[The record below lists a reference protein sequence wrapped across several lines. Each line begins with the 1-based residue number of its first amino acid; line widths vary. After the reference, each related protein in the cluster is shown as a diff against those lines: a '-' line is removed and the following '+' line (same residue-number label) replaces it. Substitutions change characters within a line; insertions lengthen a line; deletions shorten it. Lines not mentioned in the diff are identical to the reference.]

1 MAFDLATAKPVEPAS
16 GGFDPSTA
24 QPVEGSDKQPQRRV
38 TNRMQRFMGVDRKT
52 EGNALEK
59 VGEAI
64 DKMPY
69 ELGSSV
75 SQIATMAGA
84 SPELSA
90 GAGYAT
96 NVALQVIPAVLGGE
110 SSKLLSPAMRD
121 AARETMQSALKPTIQ
136 ALKTGKA
143 ARAIDT
149 LLEEGINA
157 TKGGVAKMKASI
169 AELND
174 QIADAIK
181 NSPAVV
187 DKGKVAQ
194 YLQGTLDKFSKQV
207 NPEADTKAIKAAW
220 DEFIN
225 HPLLAGKQDIPVKLA
240 QEMKQA
246 TYKSLGE
253 KSYGELKGADTEA
266 QKTLARGL
274 KEEIATAVPG
284 IGDLNKAESALLNA
298 LNVTERRA
306 LLDANKNPGGL
317 VWLAKNP
324 EAAIGFMAD
333 KSALFKS
340 LLARMLYSGSEQ
352 IPANVAR
359 AIGAKA
365 GASGGTDE

>member
-1 MAFDLATAKPVEPAS
+1 
-16 GGFDPSTA
+16 
-24 QPVEGSDKQPQRRV
+24 
-38 TNRMQRFMGVDRKT
+38 MGVGHKGDTMDKLMELPEKAAYT
-52 EGNALEK
+52 AGEK
-59 VGEAI
+59 VSDAAAKVLPAEVA
-64 DKMPY
+64 
-69 ELGSSV
+69 
-75 SQIATMAGA
+75 
-84 SPELSA
+84 A
-90 GAGYAT
+90 GAGLVT
-96 NVALQVIPAVLGGE
+96 NVALQVIPTVLGGE
-110 SSKLLSPAMRD
+110 GAKMLSPAMRE
-121 AARETMQSALKPTIQ
+121 AAKGVMQSALKPTYQ

-157 TKGGVAKMKASI
+157 TKGGVSKMKASI
-169 AELND
+169 SELND

-181 NSPAVV
+181 NAPAVV
-187 DKGKVAQ
+187 DKQKVAK

-207 NPEADTKAIKAAW
+207 NPEADVKAIKAAW

-225 HPLLAGKQDIPVKLA
+225 HPLLAGKMDIPVKLA

-246 TYKSLGE
+246 TYKALGE
-253 KSYGELKGADTEA
+253 KSYGELKGAATEA

-284 IGDLNKAESALLNA
+284 VEGLNKAESALINA

-306 LLDANKNPGGL
+306 LMDANKNPGGL

-352 IPANVAR
+352 VPANVAR
-359 AIGAKA
+359 VVGATA
-365 GASGGTDE
+365 GASQGSDE